1 LTSSTLE
8 VLLSDHKGARAPTYR
23 EEVKT
28 MSAKMR
34 RTAKRLP
41 IACEL
46 SEGGQRS
53 RREEISRELF
63 SGCKDMRELEDGYE
77 FVFPGGEEWI
87 ERLARFVAEER
98 ECCRFFA
105 FELLFEPELGPV
117 SLRMRGPAGTKEFL
131 AGQFTEDFAREH
143 FRKHG

>member
-1 LTSSTLE
+1 
-8 VLLSDHKGARAPTYR
+8 
-23 EEVKT
+23 

-63 SGCKDMRELEDGYE
+63 SGLKDVRELEDGYE

-105 FELLFEPELGPV
+105 FELHFEPELGPV

>member
-1 LTSSTLE
+1 M
-8 VLLSDHKGARAPTYR
+8 K
-23 EEVKT
+23 
-28 MSAKMR
+28 
-34 RTAKRLP
+34 
-41 IACEL
+41 
-46 SEGGQRS
+46 
-53 RREEISRELF
+53 
-63 SGCKDMRELEDGYE
+63 ELEDGYE

-87 ERLARFVAEER
+87 KRLACFVAEER

>member
-1 LTSSTLE
+1 
-8 VLLSDHKGARAPTYR
+8 
-23 EEVKT
+23 
-28 MSAKMR
+28 MSAETR

-53 RREEISRELF
+53 RREEISHELF
-63 SGCKDMRELEDGYE
+63 SGCKDVRELEDGYE

-87 ERLARFVAEER
+87 GGLARFVASER
-98 ECCRFFA
+98 ECCRFFV
-105 FELLFEPELGPV
+105 FELLFEPDLGPV

-131 AGQFTEDFAREH
+131 AGQFTEEFASEH
-143 FRKHG
+143 FAPTNAADDVC

>member
-1 LTSSTLE
+1 
-8 VLLSDHKGARAPTYR
+8 
-23 EEVKT
+23 

-53 RREEISRELF
+53 RREEIPRELF
-63 SGCKDMRELEDGYE
+63 SGCKDVRELEDGYE
-77 FVFPGGEEWI
+77 FVFRGGDEWI

>member
-1 LTSSTLE
+1 
-8 VLLSDHKGARAPTYR
+8 
-23 EEVKT
+23 

-63 SGCKDMRELEDGYE
+63 SGCKDVRELEDGYE

-87 ERLARFVAEER
+87 DRLARFVAEER

>member
-1 LTSSTLE
+1 
-8 VLLSDHKGARAPTYR
+8 
-23 EEVKT
+23 

-105 FELLFEPELGPV
+105 FEFLL
-117 SLRMRGPAGTKEFL
+117 RAGT
-131 AGQFTEDFAREH
+131 GTGFTEDAWTGWYQRIPRGAVHGGLRQGTFPKARLRRCPVLDCVPFSVPEQLADLP
-143 FRKHG
+143 

>member
-1 LTSSTLE
+1 M
-8 VLLSDHKGARAPTYR
+8 GA
-23 EEVKT
+23 E
-28 MSAKMR
+28 SR

-53 RREEISRELF
+53 RREEISRKLL
-63 SGCKDMRELEDGYE
+63 SGCEDVRELEDGYE

-87 ERLARFVAEER
+87 EGLARFVAFER

-105 FELLFEPELGPV
+105 FEILFEPDLGAI
-117 SLRMRGPAGTKEFL
+117 SLKMRGPAGTKEFL
-131 AGQFTEDFAREH
+131 AGQFTEEFAR
-143 FRKHG
+143 KHSLKRG

>member
-1 LTSSTLE
+1 
-8 VLLSDHKGARAPTYR
+8 
-23 EEVKT
+23 
-28 MSAKMR
+28 MSAETR

-53 RREEISRELF
+53 RREELSRKLF
-63 SGCKDMRELEDGYE
+63 SGCKGVRELEDGYE
-77 FVFPGGEEWI
+77 FVFAGNGEWI
-87 ERLARFVAEER
+87 EGLARFIASER

-105 FELLFEPELGPV
+105 FELLLEADLGPV

-131 AGQFTEDFAREH
+131 AGQLTEEFAREH
-143 FRKHG
+143 FAPANAADVC

>member
-1 LTSSTLE
+1 
-8 VLLSDHKGARAPTYR
+8 
-23 EEVKT
+23 
-28 MSAKMR
+28 MSAETR

-63 SGCKDMRELEDGYE
+63 SGCKDVRELEDGYE
-77 FVFPGGEEWI
+77 FVFPGGDGWI
-87 ERLARFVAEER
+87 EGLARFVAEER

-105 FELLFEPELGPV
+105 FELLFRPDLGPV

-131 AGQFTEDFAREH
+131 AGQFTEEFAREH
-143 FRKHG
+143 FCDLG

>member
-1 LTSSTLE
+1 
-8 VLLSDHKGARAPTYR
+8 
-23 EEVKT
+23 
-28 MSAKMR
+28 MSAEKR

-46 SEGGQRS
+46 SEGGQRL
-53 RREEISRELF
+53 RREEISHEIF
-63 SGCKDMRELEDGYE
+63 SGCNEVRELEDGYE

-87 ERLARFVAEER
+87 ERLARFVASER

-117 SLRMRGPAGTKEFL
+117 SLSMRGPDGTKEFL
-131 AGQFTEDFAREH
+131 AGQFTEEFT
-143 FRKHG
+143 RKHSFELD

>member
-1 LTSSTLE
+1 
-8 VLLSDHKGARAPTYR
+8 
-23 EEVKT
+23 
-28 MSAKMR
+28 MSVESR

-46 SEGGQRS
+46 SEVAQRS
-53 RREEISRELF
+53 RREEISSELL
-63 SGCKDMRELEDGYE
+63 GRCEDVRELEDGYE

-87 ERLARFVAEER
+87 ERLTRFVASER

-105 FELLFEPELGPV
+105 FELHFEPDLGPV

-131 AGQFTEDFAREH
+131 AGQF
-143 FRKHG
+143 

>member
-1 LTSSTLE
+1 M
-8 VLLSDHKGARAPTYR
+8 PIYP
-23 EEVKT
+23 EEVEI
-28 MSAKMR
+28 MSAESR

-46 SEGGQRS
+46 SEGAQSS

-63 SGCKDMRELEDGYE
+63 SGCEDVRELEGGYE

-87 ERLARFVAEER
+87 ERLARFVASER

-105 FELLFEPELGPV
+105 FELRFEPDLGPV
-117 SLRMRGPAGTKEFL
+117 SLRMRGAAGTKEFL
-131 AGQFTEDFAREH
+131 AGQFTEEFAREH
-143 FRKHG
+143 SLDLG